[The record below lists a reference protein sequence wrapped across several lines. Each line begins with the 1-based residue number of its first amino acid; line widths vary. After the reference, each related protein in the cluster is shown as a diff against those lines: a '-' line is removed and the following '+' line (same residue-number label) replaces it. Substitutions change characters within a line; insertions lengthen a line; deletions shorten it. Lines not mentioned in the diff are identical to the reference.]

1 MLKCLLKKIKMKITL
16 KLKIHFSFYNNCL
29 LQKFEN
35 YLIAK
40 SLQDLKKRSKG
51 WINRVQMDN
60 SNIHMIYVLLDGV
73 GDLPHPDLDGKTP
86 LEAANTPTL
95 DKIASNGTIGEVIS
109 VGKGIA
115 PESDIA
121 VFNMLGYKF
130 EHADYAGRGVIEAIG
145 VGIDFKDGDLALRGN
160 YSTLDENEVITD
172 RRAGRHIEKED
183 ADGIAKELEEKIQFS
198 IPDTKIVVAPTI
210 GHRVTVRIRAPSKK
224 LSSRITNTDP
234 AYSNIGGM
242 GVAKAVGDFLKV
254 EKCLP
259 LEDVEDAKITSNLVN
274 EFSEQSINIMKNSD
288 INKKRKEQNKKQLSC
303 ILLRDA
309 GNKYPDVPPIN
320 EKHEMKF
327 SCIVDMPVEL
337 GISEVLKMK
346 AFEAGGLTDY
356 EEKAKVAAKAMET
369 HNAIYVHLK
378 GPDEFG
384 HDGDAI
390 GKMKN
395 IEEID
400 QRFFKTLVENIDSS
414 NVAIIISAD
423 HSTPCINKGHS
434 DDPVPVVVSADFI
447 KNDGTTRMT
456 EEQAKKGSIGLL
468 QGAEVVTKSLEL
480 IRSQIKPNH

>member
-1 MLKCLLKKIKMKITL
+1 
-16 KLKIHFSFYNNCL
+16 
-29 LQKFEN
+29 
-35 YLIAK
+35 
-40 SLQDLKKRSKG
+40 
-51 WINRVQMDN
+51 
-60 SNIHMIYVLLDGV
+60 MIYVLLDGV

-95 DKIASNGTIGEVIS
+95 DKIASNGAIGEVIS

-130 EHADYAGRGVIEAIG
+130 KHADYVGRGVIEAIG
-145 VGIDFKDGDLALRGN
+145 IGIDFKDGDLALRGN
-160 YSTLDENEVITD
+160 YSTLNDEEVIID

-183 ADGIAKELEEKIQFS
+183 ADGVAKEIEEKINLS
-198 IPDTKIVVAPTI
+198 SPDVSVVVSPTI
-210 GHRVTVRIRAPSKK
+210 GHRVTVRIRKDSQK

-242 GVAKAVGDFLKV
+242 GVAKAVGDFLKI

-259 LEDVEDAKITSNLVN
+259 LEDNEDSKFTANLVN
-274 EFSEQSINIMKNSD
+274 EFSEKSIQIMKDSQ
-288 INKKRKEQNKKQLSC
+288 INKKRQEENKKHLSC

-309 GNKYPDVPPIN
+309 GNKYPDVIPIN
-320 EKHEMKF
+320 EKYGMNF
-327 SCIVDMPVEL
+327 SCIVDMPVEI

-356 EEKAKVAAKAMET
+356 EEKARVAAKAME
-369 HNAIYVHLK
+369 NQNSIYVHLK

-414 NVAIIISAD
+414 KVAIIISAD

-434 DDPVPVVVSADFI
+434 DDPVPVVVSGDFI

-468 QGAEVVTKSLEL
+468 QGADVVSKSLEL
-480 IRSQIKPNH
+480 IKSQI

>member
-1 MLKCLLKKIKMKITL
+1 
-16 KLKIHFSFYNNCL
+16 
-29 LQKFEN
+29 
-35 YLIAK
+35 
-40 SLQDLKKRSKG
+40 
-51 WINRVQMDN
+51 MDN
-60 SNIHMIYVLLDGV
+60 SDIQMIYVLLDGV
-73 GDLPHPDLDGKTP
+73 GDLPHPDLNGKTP

-95 DKIASNGTIGEVIS
+95 DQIASNGSIGEVIS

-130 EHADYAGRGVIEAIG
+130 KHADYAGRGVIEAIG
-145 VGIDFKDGDLALRGN
+145 IGIDFKDGDLALRGN
-160 YSTLDENEVITD
+160 YSTLNDEKVIVD
-172 RRAGRHIEKED
+172 RRAGRHIERED
-183 ADGIAKELEEKIQFS
+183 AYGIAKEIEEKIQLS
-198 IPDTKIVVAPTI
+198 SPDISVVVSPTI
-210 GHRVTVRIRAPSKK
+210 GHRVTVRIRKDSQN
-224 LSSRITNTDP
+224 LSSRVTNTDP
-234 AYSNIGGM
+234 AYNNIGGM
-242 GVAKAVGDFLKV
+242 GVAKAVGDFLKI

-259 LEDVEDAKITSNLVN
+259 LEDNTYDSKFTASLVN
-274 EFSEQSINIMKNSD
+274 EFSEKSISIMKDSQ
-288 INKKRKEQNKKQLSC
+288 INKKRQSKNKKQLSC

-309 GNKYPDVPPIN
+309 GNRYPDVIPIN
-320 EKHEMKF
+320 EKYGMNF

-337 GISEVLKMK
+337 GISKVLKMK

-369 HNAIYVHLK
+369 QNSIYVHLK

-400 QRFFKTLVENIDSS
+400 QRFFKTLIENIDSS
-414 NVAIIISAD
+414 KVAIIISAD

-434 DDPVPVVVSADFI
+434 DDPIPLLVSGDFI

-468 QGAEVVTKSLEL
+468 QGAEVVEKSLEL
-480 IRSQIKPNH
+480 IKSQT

>member
-1 MLKCLLKKIKMKITL
+1 
-16 KLKIHFSFYNNCL
+16 
-29 LQKFEN
+29 
-35 YLIAK
+35 
-40 SLQDLKKRSKG
+40 
-51 WINRVQMDN
+51 MDN
-60 SNIHMIYVLLDGV
+60 SDIHMIYVLLDGV
-73 GDLPHPDLDGKTP
+73 GDLPHPDLEGKTP

-95 DKIASNGTIGEVIS
+95 DKIASNGAIGEVIS

-130 EHADYAGRGVIEAIG
+130 KHADYVGRGVIEAIG
-145 VGIDFKDGDLALRGN
+145 IGIDFKDGDLALRGN
-160 YSTLDENEVITD
+160 YSTLNEDNVIID

-183 ADGIAKELEEKIQFS
+183 ADGIAKEIEEKIKLS
-198 IPDTKIVVAPTI
+198 SPDVSIVVAPTI
-210 GHRVTVRIRAPSKK
+210 GHRVTVRIRDNSQK

-242 GVAKAVGDFLKV
+242 GVAKAVGDFLKI

-259 LEDVEDAKITSNLVN
+259 LENTTESKFTANLIN
-274 EFSEQSINIMKNSD
+274 EFSEKSIGIMKESQ
-288 INKKRKEQNKKQLSC
+288 INKKRQDGNKKQLSC

-309 GNKYPDVPPIN
+309 GNKSPDVIPIN
-320 EKHEMKF
+320 EKYEMNF

-337 GISEVLKMK
+337 GISKVLKMK

-356 EEKAKVAAKAMET
+356 EEKARVAANAMKT
-369 HNAIYVHLK
+369 QNSIYVHLK

-384 HDGDAI
+384 HDGDAV

-414 NVAIIISAD
+414 KVAIVISAD

-434 DDPVPVVVSADFI
+434 DDPIPILVSGDFI
-447 KNDGTTRMT
+447 KKDGTTRMT
-456 EEQAKKGSIGLL
+456 EDQAKKGSIGLL
-468 QGAEVVTKSLEL
+468 QGAEVIGKSLEL
-480 IRSQIKPNH
+480 IKS

>member
-1 MLKCLLKKIKMKITL
+1 
-16 KLKIHFSFYNNCL
+16 
-29 LQKFEN
+29 
-35 YLIAK
+35 
-40 SLQDLKKRSKG
+40 
-51 WINRVQMDN
+51 
-60 SNIHMIYVLLDGV
+60 MIYVLLDGV
-73 GDLPHPDLDGKTP
+73 GDLPHPDLGGKTP

-130 EHADYAGRGVIEAIG
+130 RHADYAGRGVIEAIG
-145 VGIDFKDGDLALRGN
+145 IGIDFRDGDLALRGN
-160 YSTLDENEVITD
+160 YSTLDHEVITD
-172 RRAGRHIEKED
+172 RRAGRHIKKED
-183 ADGIAKELEEKIQFS
+183 ADGMAKEIEEKIKLS
-198 IPDTKIVVAPTI
+198 SPDISVVVAPTI
-210 GHRVTVRIRAPSKK
+210 GHRVTVRIRKESQK

-234 AYSNIGGM
+234 AYTNIGGM
-242 GVAKAVGDFLKV
+242 GVAKAVGDFLKI

-259 LEDVEDAKITSNLVN
+259 LEDTEDSRFTANIVN
-274 EFSEQSINIMKNSD
+274 EFSEKSINIMKDSQ
-288 INKKRKEQNKKQLSC
+288 INKKRQEEDKKQLSC

-309 GNKYPDVPPIN
+309 GNKYPDVIPIN
-320 EKHEMKF
+320 EKYGMNF

-337 GISEVLKMK
+337 GISKVLMMK

-356 EEKAKVAAKAMET
+356 EEKARVAAKAMET
-369 HNAIYVHLK
+369 QNSIYVHLK

-414 NVAIIISAD
+414 KVAIIISAD

-434 DDPVPVVVSADFI
+434 DDPVPVLVSGNFI

-456 EEQAKKGSIGLL
+456 EAQAKRGSIGLL
-468 QGAEVVTKSLEL
+468 QGAEVIEKSLEL
-480 IRSQIKPNH
+480 IKSQI

>member
-1 MLKCLLKKIKMKITL
+1 
-16 KLKIHFSFYNNCL
+16 
-29 LQKFEN
+29 
-35 YLIAK
+35 
-40 SLQDLKKRSKG
+40 
-51 WINRVQMDN
+51 MDN
-60 SNIHMIYVLLDGV
+60 SDIHLIYVLLDGV
-73 GDLPHPDLDGKTP
+73 GDLPHPDLDGETP

-95 DKIASNGTIGEVIS
+95 DKIASNGAIGEVIS

-130 EHADYAGRGVIEAIG
+130 SHTDYAGRGVIEAIG
-145 VGIDFKDGDLALRGN
+145 VGIDFKDGDVALRGN
-160 YSTLDENEVITD
+160 YSTLNEEGVIID

-183 ADGIAKELEEKIQFS
+183 ADGVAKEIEEKIKFS
-198 IPDTKIVVAPTI
+198 YPDTSVVVSPTI
-210 GHRVTVRIRAPSKK
+210 GHRVTVRIRKNSRT
-224 LSSRITNTDP
+224 LSAKITNTDP

-242 GVAKAVGDFLKV
+242 GVAKAVGDFLKI

-259 LEDVEDAKITSNLVN
+259 LEETDDSKFTANLVN
-274 EFSEQSINIMKNSD
+274 EFSEQSINIMKESK
-288 INKKRKEQNKKQLSC
+288 INKKRQEQNKKQLSC

-309 GNKYPDVPPIN
+309 GNKYPDVIPIN
-320 EKHEMKF
+320 EKYGMNF

-356 EEKAKVAAKAMET
+356 EEKARVAAKAMET
-369 HNAIYVHLK
+369 QNAIYVHLK

-414 NVAIIISAD
+414 KVAIIISAD

-434 DDPVPVVVSADFI
+434 DDPVPVVVSGDFI

-456 EEQAKKGSIGLL
+456 EEQSKKGSIGLL
-468 QGAEVVTKSLEL
+468 QGAEVVSKSLEL
-480 IRSQIKPNH
+480 IKSQI